1 MADKAHNETDEKLAE
16 MEEHLS
22 AIYEEAS
29 KDIEAKAQEYFDRF
43 KDQDEKMR
51 KKVEQGEMT
60 EDEYIAWRRSKMLY
74 GKRYTDLQ
82 HSLAEDLRH
91 VNEIAAA
98 YVNDQLP
105 AIYALNYNALKGAV
119 ESVVKGYSFSLVNP
133 QVVKNLA
140 TRDRTLLPYKYVDGR
155 KDVRWNTQ
163 KVNSAVLQGI
173 LQGESVSDIGKRLQ
187 SVTEMNRASA
197 IRNART
203 TVTSAECKGRQD
215 SYEQAQKDGIEIE
228 REWIATNDYRTRHSH
243 VMLDGQLAPVNKPF
257 KSELGPIMY
266 PGDHNAHPANVYQC
280 RCTIAE
286 ASINGVKIKDGMRYS
301 DRHTVRDVYEKDPK
315 EFEIRQKM
323 AYNEKADK
331 KQWRAY
337 KAILHGDA
345 PRSFAKF
352 QNLKYRDSKGYEEI
366 KAKYEKQ
373 KKRAR

>member
-22 AIYEEAS
+22 AIYEETS

-43 KDQDEKMR
+43 AEQDEKMR

-91 VNEIAAA
+91 VNEIAMA

-140 TRDRTLLPYKYVDGR
+140 TRDRTLLPYKYVNGR
-155 KDVRWNTQ
+155 KDVRWNTKQ
-163 KVNSAVLQGI
+163 VNSAVLQGV
-173 LQGESVSDIGKRLQ
+173 LQGESIPNIGKRLR
-187 SVTEMNRASA
+187 SVTEMNRASS

-203 TVTSAECKGRQD
+203 SVTAAENYARLD
-215 SYEQAQKDGIEIE
+215 SYLRLQDEGHEVIKT
-228 REWIATNDYRTRHSH
+228 WTATLDMRTRHEH
-243 VMLDGQLAPVNKPF
+243 GMLDGQEKPLLEPFTVNGY
-257 KSELGPIMY
+257 ELML
-266 PGDHNAHPANVYQC
+266 PGDIHGAPEMVYQC
-280 RCTIAE
+280 RCRLGRKIGFNKPTERVARVN
-286 ASINGVKIKDGMRYS
+286 INGKEKSVLIPNMTYS
-301 DRHTVRDVYEKDPK
+301 EWYEW
-315 EFEIRQKM
+315 R
-323 AYNEKADK
+323 
-331 KQWRAY
+331 KQNGNS
-337 KAILHGDA
+337 I
-345 PRSFAKF
+345 PR
-352 QNLKYRDSKGYEEI
+352 
-366 KAKYEKQ
+366 
-373 KKRAR
+373 